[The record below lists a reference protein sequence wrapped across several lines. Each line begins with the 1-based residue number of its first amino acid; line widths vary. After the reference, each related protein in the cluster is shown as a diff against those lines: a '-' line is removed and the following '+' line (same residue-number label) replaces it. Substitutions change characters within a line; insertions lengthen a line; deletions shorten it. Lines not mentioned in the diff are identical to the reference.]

1 MLVKYIDK
9 MNTNNIVKLEIDNKT
24 KHLEKYLRS
33 QWTWRT
39 YTFIF
44 SLIAA
49 LILVVIDLEIDFL
62 KLFSDSSKYFAD
74 ILSRMLPPD
83 FSNFKNLIYAMLETI
98 EIAFLGTFIAI
109 VLSIPVGLFSAR
121 NLAPNYVVFLIA
133 RIVTIF
139 FRAIP
144 EFIIAM
150 ILVIAVGFGAIPGV
164 LALGLHTMG
173 FLAKFYAEDIEHVN
187 KGPIEALKSSGA
199 SKSQIISFAVIPQ
212 IIPSF
217 VANNLYIL
225 DRNIRMATMLGIVG
239 AGGIGYE
246 LQSSFRM
253 FEYQKVSAI
262 IIIIFI
268 TIFLIDHLS
277 SYIRSKIK

>member
-1 MLVKYIDK
+1 MNKKILELKVNNNKKDFEKYIQPQWSFK
-9 MNTNNIVKLEIDNKT
+9 TLISIV
-24 KHLEKYLRS
+24 
-33 QWTWRT
+33 
-39 YTFIF
+39 IF
-44 SLIAA
+44 VFVLIF
-49 LILVVIDLEIDFL
+49 VVRDLEINFI
-62 KLFSDSSKYFAD
+62 KLISDSSKYFGD

-83 FSNFKNLIYAMLETI
+83 FSNLRELTYAMFETI

-109 VLSIPVGLFSAR
+109 VLSIPLGLFSAK
-121 NLAPNYVVFLIA
+121 NLAPNYFIYLVCKT
-133 RIVTIF
+133 IVIF

-150 ILVIAVGFGAIPGV
+150 ILVIAIGFGAMPGV

-173 FLAKFYAEDIEHVN
+173 FLAKFYAEDIEHIN
-187 KGPIEALKSSGA
+187 KGPIDALKSSGA
-199 SKSQIISFAVIPQ
+199 TKSQIISFGVIPQ
-212 IIPSF
+212 ILPSF

>member
-1 MLVKYIDK
+1 
-9 MNTNNIVKLEIDNKT
+9 MNKNILELKIDNKY
-24 KHLEKYLRS
+24 KNFEKYLRP
-33 QWTWRT
+33 QWTWK
-39 YTFIF
+39 TFVSIVLF
-44 SLIAA
+44 VSA
-49 LILVVIDLEIDFL
+49 LIFVVKDLEVDFI
-62 KLFSDSSKYFAD
+62 KLVSDSSKYFGD

-83 FSNFKNLIYAMLETI
+83 FSNLRELVYAMFETI

-109 VLSIPVGLFSAR
+109 VLSIPLGLFSAR
-121 NLAPNYVVFLIA
+121 NLAPNYFVYLVCKTVV
-133 RIVTIF
+133 IF

-150 ILVIAVGFGAIPGV
+150 ILVIAIGFGAMPGV

-173 FLAKFYAEDIEHVN
+173 FLAKFYAEDIEHIN
-187 KGPIEALKSSGA
+187 KGPIDALKSSGA
-199 SKSQIISFAVIPQ
+199 TKSQIISFGVIPQ
-212 IIPSF
+212 ILPSF

-225 DRNIRMATMLGIVG
+225 DRNVRMATMLGIVG

-253 FEYQKVSAI
+253 FEYEKVSAI
-262 IIIIFI
+262 IILIFL

-277 SYIRSKIK
+277 AFIRSKIK

>member
-1 MLVKYIDK
+1 MINKHIF
-9 MNTNNIVKLEIDNKT
+9 KLEKNNKT
-24 KHLEKYLRS
+24 KHLERYLRP

-39 YTFIF
+39 YIFIF
-44 SLIAA
+44 SLIFLLAF
-49 LILVVIDLEIDFL
+49 IIIDLEIDFIV
-62 KLFSDSSKYFAD
+62 LFSDSSKYFGD
-74 ILSRMLPPD
+74 IFNRMLPPD

-109 VLSIPVGLFSAR
+109 VLSIPVSLFSAR
-121 NLAPNYVVFLIA
+121 NLAPNYGVFLIA
-133 RIVTIF
+133 RTITIF

-150 ILVIAVGFGAIPGV
+150 ILVIAIGFGAMPGV
-164 LALGLHTMG
+164 LALGIHTMG

-199 SKSQIISFAVIPQ
+199 SKRQIISFAIIPQ

-217 VANNLYIL
+217 IANNLYIL

-268 TIFLIDHLS
+268 TIFIIDHIS
-277 SYIRSKIK
+277 SLIRSKIK

>member
-1 MLVKYIDK
+1 MT
-9 MNTNNIVKLEIDNKT
+9 TNNILKLEIDNKT
-24 KHLEKYLRS
+24 KHLEKHLRS
-33 QWTWRT
+33 QWTWKT
-39 YTFIF
+39 YLFISTLIA
-44 SLIAA
+44 SLIF
-49 LILVVIDLEIDFL
+49 VTIDLEINFIE
-62 KLFSDSSKYFAD
+62 LFSDSSKYFGD
-74 ILSRMLPPD
+74 IFNRMLPPD
-83 FSNFKNLIYAMLETI
+83 FSNLNNLILAMFETI

-109 VLSIPVGLFSAR
+109 ALSIPVGLFSAR
-121 NLAPNYVVFLIA
+121 NLAPNYFVFLIA
-133 RIVTIF
+133 RIITIF

-150 ILVIAVGFGAIPGV
+150 ILVIAIGFGAMTGV
-164 LALGLHTMG
+164 LALGIHTMG
-173 FLAKFYAEDIEHVN
+173 FLAKFYAEDIEHIN
-187 KGPIEALKSSGA
+187 KGPVEALKSSGA
-199 SKSQIISFAVIPQ
+199 SKRQIISFAVIPQ

-268 TIFLIDHLS
+268 TIFIIDHIS
-277 SYIRSKIK
+277 SFIRSKIK

>member
-1 MLVKYIDK
+1 MEKNILKLKI
-9 MNTNNIVKLEIDNKT
+9 NNKNKDLESHLKPQWSWKTLTSIVLFC
-24 KHLEKYLRS
+24 S
-33 QWTWRT
+33 
-39 YTFIF
+39 
-44 SLIAA
+44 
-49 LILVVIDLEIDFL
+49 ILVFVVKDLEIDFI
-62 KLFSDSSKYFAD
+62 KLVSDSSKYFGD

-83 FSNFKNLIYAMLETI
+83 FSNLNQLIYAMFETI

-109 VLSIPVGLFSAR
+109 VLSIPLGLFSAR
-121 NLAPNYVVFLIA
+121 NLAPNYFIYIICKT
-133 RIVTIF
+133 IVIF

-150 ILVIAVGFGAIPGV
+150 ILVIAIGFGAMPGV

-173 FLAKFYAEDIEHVN
+173 FLAKFYAEDIEHIN
-187 KGPIEALKSSGA
+187 KGPIDALKSSGA
-199 SKSQIISFAVIPQ
+199 TKSQIISFGVIPQ
-212 IIPSF
+212 ILPSF

-253 FEYQKVSAI
+253 FEYEKVSAI
-262 IIIIFI
+262 IILIFI
-268 TIFLIDHLS
+268 TIFIIDHLS
-277 SYIRSKIK
+277 SFIRSKIN

>member
-1 MLVKYIDK
+1 MEKNILELKFNNKNKDLESHLKPQWSWKTLVSIFLFCFIIVF
-9 MNTNNIVKLEIDNKT
+9 IVK
-24 KHLEKYLRS
+24 
-33 QWTWRT
+33 
-39 YTFIF
+39 
-44 SLIAA
+44 
-49 LILVVIDLEIDFL
+49 DLEINFV
-62 KLFSDSSKYFAD
+62 KLISDSSKYFGD

-83 FSNFKNLIYAMLETI
+83 FSNINQLIYAMFETI

-109 VLSIPVGLFSAR
+109 VLSIPFGLFSAR
-121 NLAPNYVVFLIA
+121 NLAPNYFVYIVCKTVV
-133 RIVTIF
+133 IF

-150 ILVIAVGFGAIPGV
+150 ILVIAIGFGAMPGV

-173 FLAKFYAEDIEHVN
+173 FLSKFYAEDIEHIN
-187 KGPIEALKSSGA
+187 KGPIDALKSSGA
-199 SKSQIISFAVIPQ
+199 TKSQIISFGIIPQ
-212 IIPSF
+212 ILPAF

-225 DRNIRMATMLGIVG
+225 DRNVRMATMLGIVG

-253 FEYQKVSAI
+253 FEYERVSAI
-262 IIIIFI
+262 IILIFF
-268 TIFLIDHLS
+268 TIFLIDNFS

>member
-1 MLVKYIDK
+1 

>member
-1 MLVKYIDK
+1 
-9 MNTNNIVKLEIDNKT
+9 MNTNNILKLEIDNKT

-49 LILVVIDLEIDFL
+49 LILVVIDLEIDFI

>member
-1 MLVKYIDK
+1 
-9 MNTNNIVKLEIDNKT
+9 MNKNILELKLDNKY
-24 KHLEKYLRS
+24 KNFEKYLRP
-33 QWTWRT
+33 QWSWK
-39 YTFIF
+39 TFVSIVLF
-44 SLIAA
+44 VSA
-49 LILVVIDLEIDFL
+49 LIFVVKDLEVDFI
-62 KLFSDSSKYFAD
+62 KLVSDSSKYFGD

-83 FSNFKNLIYAMLETI
+83 FSNLRELIYAMFETI

-109 VLSIPVGLFSAR
+109 VLSIPLGLFSAR
-121 NLAPNYVVFLIA
+121 NLAPNYFVYLVCKTVV
-133 RIVTIF
+133 IF

-150 ILVIAVGFGAIPGV
+150 ILVIAIGFGAMPGV

-173 FLAKFYAEDIEHVN
+173 FLAKFYAEDIEHIN
-187 KGPIEALKSSGA
+187 KGPIDALKSSGA
-199 SKSQIISFAVIPQ
+199 TKSQIISFGVIPQ
-212 IIPSF
+212 ILPSF

-225 DRNIRMATMLGIVG
+225 DRNVRMATMLGIVG

-253 FEYQKVSAI
+253 FEYERVSAI
-262 IIIIFI
+262 IILIFV

-277 SYIRSKIK
+277 AFIRSKIK